1 MNITRTASTTTN
13 KKVLRKRSVMNCVGP
28 ILVTL
33 GFIFNLYTVL
43 IYFVFPNTDLIKWEF
58 KVRDKKEGIWV
69 HYSLFLIYLVLLLLT
84 IWSFLAAA
92 CTDPGY
98 LPNEK
103 RTYDK
108 TSLGKREC
116 FLWNYL
122 DKLEGGPEVA
132 AAILRLQRLKSVEE
146 IAKPPDEKDAPIV
159 RLTQSGDEEAGSS

>member
-1 MNITRTASTTTN
+1 MEDGTWI
-13 KKVLRKRSVMNCVGP
+13 
-28 ILVTL
+28 
-33 GFIFNLYTVL
+33 
-43 IYFVFPNTDLIKWEF
+43 
-58 KVRDKKEGIWV
+58 

-98 LPNEK
+98 LPKEK

-108 TSLGKREC
+108 TSLGKHEC

-122 DKLEGGPEVA
+122 DKLEGGPEVT

-146 IAKPPDEKDAPIV
+146 ITKPPDEKDAPIV
-159 RLTQSGDEEAGSS
+159 RLT